1 MPVVQSRNSEDF
13 VNPLDETPVSP
24 LLSAYLG
31 DLNTEFW
38 AVNEVTFGSVV
49 NDITRNS
56 IGFYVAEDGSRIEP
70 FAFSAENLSDV
81 TDLLQKMSRFIAL
94 DFRAV
99 DEGEVP
105 LINFSFTRFPF
116 GLGAAG
122 FPQARDSFVDGTKY
136 FFGPGVQ
143 IFYDEREV
151 NPEFSSYYYKVLM
164 HEIGHALGLDHPFE
178 GEIGSISIKLPDK
191 YSGSDMTIM
200 TMGYVPDS
208 SSRFPGFQ
216 LKHDVTD
223 WLPADVLA
231 LQEIYGV
238 DQTQTVGDDVYV
250 FSSSVT
256 YYKTLWDTAGYDEI
270 RIEGG
275 AAANINLERGG
286 WIDVGSEVVYEAD
299 TQEAAQIRVSET
311 VFLMEGVVIE
321 KISGGSGADNFVG
334 NLADNALFGNAGDDT
349 LRGGDGNDFL
359 RGDAGDDVSYGGDG
373 DDQLFAGPG
382 DTGDDTLNGDA
393 GADTLGGGAGNDVM
407 DGGTGSDLLFGGS
420 GNDSLQGGAGTGADV
435 IWAGGGDDTADG
447 GDGNDTLGGGAGRDT
462 IMGEGGADTI
472 YAGRGA
478 DADSVNGGAG
488 NDTAFAS
495 GGNDIVEG
503 GSGADELFGGGGDD
517 SIDGGT
523 GSDSLYG
530 GAGDDTLTGGSDAD
544 TLFFAGDHGD
554 DTVTDFSAS
563 QDILFLENTV
573 TDFTDLASV
582 QAASTETTQGGVSGL
597 LIDTGGGNSIF
608 LQNINLNDLT
618 ASNLNL

>member
-1 MPVVQSRNSEDF
+1 M
-13 VNPLDETPVSP
+13 
-24 LLSAYLG
+24 
-31 DLNTEFW
+31 
-38 AVNEVTFGSVV
+38 

-56 IGFYVAEDGSRIEP
+56 IGFYVAEDGSRVEP
-70 FAFSAENLSDV
+70 FAFSTENLNDV
-81 TDLLQKMSRFIAL
+81 TALLQKVSRFIAL

-99 DEGEVP
+99 GEDEVP
-105 LINFSFTRFPF
+105 LINFSFSRFPF

-143 IFYDEREV
+143 IFYNEREV

-178 GEIGSISIKLPDK
+178 GEIGSISIKLPDN

-200 TMGYVPDS
+200 TLGYVPDS

-250 FSSSVT
+250 FSGSVT
-256 YYKTLWDTAGYDEI
+256 YYKTLWDTAGYDELKI
-270 RIEGG
+270 AGS

-299 TQEAAQIRVSET
+299 TQEAAQIKVSET
-311 VFLMEGVVIE
+311 VFLMDGVVIE
-321 KISGGSGADNFVG
+321 KISGGSGSDSFVG
-334 NLADNALFGNAGDDT
+334 NFADNALIGNDGDDT

-359 RGDAGDDVSYGGDG
+359 RGDAGDDVSYGGEG

-382 DTGDDTLNGDA
+382 DDGNDTLNGDA

-407 DGGTGSDLLFGGS
+407 DGGTGTDLLFGGS
-420 GNDSLQGGAGTGADV
+420 GNDSLQGGSGADADV
-435 IWAGGGDDTADG
+435 IWAGGGEDTADG
-447 GDGNDTLGGGAGRDT
+447 GDGNDTLGGGEGNDSIDGHEGDDVIYGGKGSSGADDTINGGGGRDT
-462 IMGEGGADTI
+462 I
-472 YAGRGA
+472 
-478 DADSVNGGAG
+478 
-488 NDTAFAS
+488 F
-495 GGNDIVEG
+495 G
-503 GSGADELFGGGGDD
+503 GSGDDSIDGGRFDDELFGGGGHDTINGGEFDDRIFGGSGDD
-517 SIDGGT
+517 SL
-523 GSDSLYG
+523 S
-530 GAGDDTLTGGSDAD
+530 GGSGSD

-582 QAASTETTQGGVSGL
+582 QAASTETTQGGTSGL

-608 LQNINLNDLT
+608 LQNITLNDLI
-618 ASNLNL
+618 ASNLSL